1 MRRAILALVT
11 LLALGTTATAGV
23 PLFGHVSCAV
33 VRFYVAK
40 YSEVAAETWARGHGA
55 SAADIEAARRCLHG
69 ANVQTAS
76 STMRSQVIAPV
87 TGQERAQNEPV
98 ERHPNQDAL
107 HIASVQAH
115 PDDPKSD
122 IDGNKPGLDG
132 SSPPKDI
139 EDRSAPHASHE
150 MKDHPVSNG
159 QPNTLLRRP
168 SMCTTPAARRWRGTA
183 NGSNDGGI
191 TWPGRV
197 NSGSPFCIRL
207 FSPRIRG
214 TDPQGYRNLRP
225 RSFASL
231 LDQTFTMHATLQS
244 CR

>member
-11 LLALGTTATAGV
+11 LLALSTTATAGV

-168 SMCTTPAARRWRGTA
+168 AHVHHAGSAAVARHGKWFKRWWDHLA
-183 NGSNDGGI
+183 
-191 TWPGRV
+191 WPRQFRV
-197 NSGSPFCIRL
+197 AFLHSAVLSKNPRHRPTRL
-207 FSPRIRG
+207 
-214 TDPQGYRNLRP
+214 
-225 RSFASL
+225 
-231 LDQTFTMHATLQS
+231 
-244 CR
+244 